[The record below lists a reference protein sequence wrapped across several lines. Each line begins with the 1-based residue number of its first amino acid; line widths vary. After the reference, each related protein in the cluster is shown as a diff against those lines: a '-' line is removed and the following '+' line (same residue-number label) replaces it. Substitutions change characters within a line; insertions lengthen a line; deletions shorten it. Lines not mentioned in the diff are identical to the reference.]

1 MTENAPFKSWT
12 FAMTALSS
20 FESTISPASFGTV
33 LQLPVSPRA
42 NEAEQRKRR
51 FFRYLIGPLAIEL
64 ARLSK
69 R

>member
-1 MTENAPFKSWT
+1 MPIIKS
-12 FAMTALSS
+12 AGVLHLVS
-20 FESTISPASFGTV
+20 ELKTV

-42 NEAEQRKRR
+42 NEAEQQKRR
-51 FFRYLIGPLAIEL
+51 FSRYLVGPLAIEL